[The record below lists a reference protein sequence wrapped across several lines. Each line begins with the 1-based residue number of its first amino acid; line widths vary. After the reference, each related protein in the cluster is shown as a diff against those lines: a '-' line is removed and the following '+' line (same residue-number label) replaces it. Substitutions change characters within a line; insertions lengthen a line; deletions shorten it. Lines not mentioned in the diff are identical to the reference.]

1 MKTLLTSLLALT
13 LCSPFSALSAEPTA
27 VTKAAHEIRIPK
39 VELRGATLNEAI
51 SFLNKKSIEC
61 DAQKKG
67 VNIAVA
73 GEVKPDA
80 TISMSVIDGSVYDI
94 LTVVAAQVGME
105 IEPTETILMIVPKK
119 K

>member
-1 MKTLLTSLLALT
+1 MKSLLASLLALT

-27 VTKAAHEIRIPK
+27 VSKAAQEIRIPK

-51 SFLNKKSIEC
+51 AFLNKKSIEC

-67 VNIAVA
+67 INIAIA

-80 TISMSVIDGSVYDI
+80 TITMSVTDAAVYDI
-94 LTVVAAQVGME
+94 LAVVAAQVGME
-105 IEPTETILMIVPKK
+105 VEPSETILMIVPKK